1 MIEEELMKH
10 GERGGLRRIERAGV
24 ALVGDVE
31 GPVSFGFTERTG
43 GVSRAPFASLNLGA
57 HVDDDPA
64 AVAENR
70 RRVLVALGAESL
82 SDRLVVPN
90 QVHGDH
96 VVTIADGSPAALEAA
111 RAEAAAGADA
121 VVCTAPDVPV
131 LLCFA
136 DCVPC
141 ILVAPQAFAVV
152 HSGWKGTFAGI
163 AGKAARVLMERAGCA
178 PSGIAAYIGPHIL
191 GDEYEVSDELMER
204 FRTRFPGVA
213 VGKGR
218 LLDLSECI
226 RFSLVEAGLSPD
238 AIFDPQLSTMRE
250 NDRFYSYR
258 AEHGRCGRHGAVA
271 VLAG

>member
-1 MIEEELMKH
+1 ML
-10 GERGGLRRIERAGV
+10 ERRSH
-24 ALVGDVE
+24 
-31 GPVSFGFTERTG
+31 GPVTLVQDACGQVTIAFTERTG
-43 GVSRAPFASLNLGA
+43 GVSQPPFASLNLGT
-57 HVDDDPA
+57 HVGDDA
-64 AVAENR
+64 QAVAENR
-70 RRVLVALGAESL
+70 RRVLAALDAEDVAC
-82 SDRLVVPN
+82 RLLVPN

-111 RAEAAAGADA
+111 RAEAGAGADA

-204 FRTRFPGVA
+204 FRTRFPDVA

-258 AEHGRCGRHGAVA
+258 AESGRCGRHGAVA